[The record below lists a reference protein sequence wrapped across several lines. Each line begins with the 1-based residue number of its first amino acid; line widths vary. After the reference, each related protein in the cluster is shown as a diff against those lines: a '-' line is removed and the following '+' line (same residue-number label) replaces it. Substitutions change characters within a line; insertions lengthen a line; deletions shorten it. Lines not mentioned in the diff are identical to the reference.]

1 MPRSRLVATASC
13 ESEVVALS
21 TARSNARANLE
32 SVVPDRFRGSC
43 IERTWTVER
52 FLRQRKMRRRNS
64 AVIVEQRTS
73 RYLAAAG

>member
-21 TARSNARANLE
+21 TARSNARANLDC
-32 SVVPDRFRGSC
+32 VVPDRFRCSC

-52 FLRQRKMRRRNS
+52 SIRVWVHFVTILC
-64 AVIVEQRTS
+64 
-73 RYLAAAG
+73 